1 MITCG
6 LELVVDCVNHHMLY
20 SGVELITKAKTQ
32 TDQLLIIMILIMTWP
47 LHWVAVL
54 EGYGLYC
61 HVGFRVT
68 EKYIHLRYSD
78 FVPVSPIFKTHME
91 NIT

>member
-6 LELVVDCVNHHMLY
+6 LELVVDSVKHHMLY

-32 TDQLLIIMILIMTWP
+32 TDQLLIIMMLIMAWP

-54 EGYGLYC
+54 EGYVWFILSC
-61 HVGFRVT
+61 RLSSHREIRT
-68 EKYIHLRYSD
+68 PKI
-78 FVPVSPIFKTHME
+78 
-91 NIT
+91 